1 MMSDVSDFRVYVEPL
16 ASKLGGGFVAYA
28 PELEG
33 CVADGASPVEALS
46 AIYDAIG
53 CWIEAA
59 LEAGRVV
66 PTPANP
72 QQRLYA

>member
-1 MMSDVSDFRVYVEPL
+1 MPNASDFRVYVEPL
-16 ASKLGGGFVAYA
+16 SNALGGGFVAYA

-33 CVADGASPVEALS
+33 CMADGEGPAEALS

-53 CWIEAA
+53 CWIEGAI
-59 LEAGRVV
+59 EAGRHV